1 MKNIWVLSVRTTLPA
16 TAEKYL
22 SFCGIPTV
30 YYTFENFA
38 AARQKMREV
47 LKQLYVENA
56 MFDSNGEI
64 IRFKDLLDQ
73 YLDDNKYED
82 EEDETNEDY
91 EEENEGSNSYLKYYN
106 EYILSTK
113 VLVSFYKAIKGVLN
127 GEDVI
132 LNIESGEYRDFTNA
146 LVVKNGD
153 VKLFGCEE
161 GPCNNI
167 NPFIETNAFTMDEE
181 KDYHLYIKDQFFI
194 EPWESSIMMIDL
206 IKTELNQ

>member
-1 MKNIWVLSVRTTLPA
+1 MKNIWVLSVRTTLPT

-47 LKQLYVENA
+47 LKQLYVENT

-64 IRFKDLLDQ
+64 IRFKNELDQ
-73 YLDDNKYED
+73 YHDDSLCED
-82 EEDETNEDY
+82 EEDDVEKNENDDY
-91 EEENEGSNSYLKYYN
+91 SLNNYN
-106 EYILSTK
+106 EHFLNAGRLSG
-113 VLVSFYKAIKGVLN
+113 FYKALKGVLS
-127 GEDVI
+127 GKDVKLKI
-132 LNIESGEYRDFTNA
+132 KSGKYWNFTMA

-153 VKLFGCEE
+153 AKLFGCEE

-181 KDYHLYIKDQFFI
+181 NDYHLYIKDQFFI
-194 EPWESSIMMIDL
+194 EPWESSILMIDL
-206 IKTELNQ
+206 KKTELNQ

>member
-1 MKNIWVLSVRTTLPA
+1 MKNIWVLSVRTTLPN
-16 TAEKYL
+16 TAEKCL

-56 MFDSNGEI
+56 MFDSDGEI
-64 IRFKDLLDQ
+64 IRLKDLLDQ
-73 YLDDNKYED
+73 YHDDSLCED
-82 EEDETNEDY
+82 EEDDVEKNENDDY
-91 EEENEGSNSYLKYYN
+91 SLNNYN
-106 EYILSTK
+106 EHFLNAGRLS
-113 VLVSFYKAIKGVLN
+113 SFYKALKGVLS
-127 GEDVI
+127 GKDVKLKI
-132 LNIESGEYRDFTNA
+132 RSGKYWNFTMA

-153 VKLFGCEE
+153 AKLFGCDE
-161 GPCNNI
+161 GLCNNK

-181 KDYHLYIKDQFFI
+181 KNYHLYIKDQFFI